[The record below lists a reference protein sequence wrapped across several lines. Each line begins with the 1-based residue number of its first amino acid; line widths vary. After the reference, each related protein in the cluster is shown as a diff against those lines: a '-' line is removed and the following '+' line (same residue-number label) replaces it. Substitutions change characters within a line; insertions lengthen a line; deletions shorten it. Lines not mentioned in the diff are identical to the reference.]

1 MLQRSVALSAHQR
14 DALESALGVRSG
26 TPSGFAV
33 GAAALVLLDETV
45 RTALVLLLLDDP
57 HWIDSSSAA
66 VFTFLQRRCAEL
78 PLVIVG
84 AIRTDAPATR
94 TWSAETVDV
103 RALPRADAAL
113 LSGSSV
119 RSQFALLR
127 SRMS

>member
-1 MLQRSVALSAHQR
+1 MLHRSIALSAHQR

-33 GAAALVLLDETV
+33 GAAALVLLDEAV

-57 HWIDSSSAA
+57 HWIDSSSPA

-84 AIRTDAPATR
+84 ATRTDPRLLGRGRPRPSTCGPCPGR
-94 TWSAETVDV
+94 TLPCC
-103 RALPRADAAL
+103 RA
-113 LSGSSV
+113 GV
-119 RSQFALLR
+119 
-127 SRMS
+127 